1 MNRIINLKPKSAK
14 LKSAQ
19 QIMKRINK
27 NYFEKLK
34 ERKIYNNA
42 AFNPDVF
49 LLKQPNLNPS
59 FLKTKSTIKKIP
71 TKRNFQM
78 TNQSIRRVKKE

>member
-19 QIMKRINK
+19 QIMKRTNK

-34 ERKIYNNA
+34 ERKTYNNA

-49 LLKQPNLNPS
+49 LLK
-59 FLKTKSTIKKIP
+59 
-71 TKRNFQM
+71 
-78 TNQSIRRVKKE
+78 